1 MSLFQMSVAGG
12 VLILFIVVIR
22 ALAIHRL
29 PKTTFLALW
38 MIAALRLLLP
48 FSIPLPFNIHIGL
61 DVFSDVVQELPSGNI
76 GSPLPGENLPSYD
89 TGAAAPSPATEH
101 ISTFEILWLVGV
113 LLLALYFFISYFR
126 SMQKFR
132 MSIPDNT
139 PYIREWLTT
148 HQITRSIEARSS
160 DLISSPLTYGILHP
174 VILLPKKLD
183 RNDQAALKYVLTHE
197 YVHIRRFDAIT
208 KLLFAAVLCIHWFN
222 PLAWVLYVLANRDV
236 ELSCDAWVIRMMGA
250 KNRSSYA
257 LMLIKMEERRNGMSA
272 LYSHFGKNA
281 ISERIE
287 AIMKFKKTSTI
298 ACALALVLV
307 VGATTAFANSDVNHE
322 NTDTAQ
328 FVGYT
333 RNLGN
338 GTEYSVDNGETW
350 ISEEKYN
357 ELYPQ
362 LDIVYWT
369 YEEYKEYLEEQIPVW
384 QSLIGAK
391 YKNVKGEW
399 VEWTQE
405 TVYQCIAQAE
415 EELEAIKNGAL
426 VSRTIDG
433 VNDPN
438 FSITI
443 NNLNS
448 DVDVTYTTT
457 IIDQKGQEINL
468 GSFSTEEERLTAVQD
483 YCDEQI
489 RLGNM
494 TKEYAENLI
503 NDFQ

>member
-61 DVFSDVVQELPSGNI
+61 DIFSDVVQELPSGNI
-76 GSPLPGENLPSYD
+76 ASTLPGDSPPSYD
-89 TGAAAPSPATEH
+89 IGTAVPSPATEH

-113 LLLALYFFISYFR
+113 LLLAIYFSISYFR
-126 SMQKFR
+126 SMRKFR

-139 PYIREWLTT
+139 PYIQNWLTA
-148 HQITRSIEARSS
+148 HQISRPLAVRSS

-208 KLLFAAVLCIHWFN
+208 KILFAAVLCIHWFN
-222 PLAWVLYVLANRDV
+222 PLVWVMYVLANRDM

-257 LMLIKMEERRNGMSA
+257 LMLIKMEEKRSGMSA

-287 AIMKFKKTSTI
+287 AIMKFKKTSI
-298 ACALALVLV
+298 LACAFALVLV
-307 VGATTAFANSDVNHE
+307 VGATTAFATSTGAWREFDL
-322 NTDTAQ
+322 DDL
-328 FVGYT
+328 
-333 RNLGN
+333 NLTEGHT
-338 GTEYSVDNGETW
+338 GTETDNMKIVDSEDIPDQVKDLDQFDLTEGQVGTQSNGMKMIDPSDTRGQILDTDDLNLVEGNVGTETSSMKMFEYTPEEWNDIQQKIDNGE
-350 ISEEKYN
+350 
-357 ELYPQ
+357 L
-362 LDIVYWT
+362 
-369 YEEYKEYLEEQIPVW
+369 VW
-384 QSLIGAK
+384 Q
-391 YKNVKGEW
+391 Y
-399 VEWTQE
+399 
-405 TVYQCIAQAE
+405 
-415 EELEAIKNGAL
+415 
-426 VSRTIDG
+426 
-433 VNDPN
+433 
-438 FSITI
+438 
-443 NNLNS
+443 
-448 DVDVTYTTT
+448 
-457 IIDQKGQEINL
+457 
-468 GSFSTEEERLTAVQD
+468 
-483 YCDEQI
+483 
-489 RLGNM
+489 
-494 TKEYAENLI
+494 
-503 NDFQ
+503 

>member
-76 GSPLPGENLPSYD
+76 ASTLPGDSPPSYD
-89 TGAAAPSPATEH
+89 IGTAVPSPATEH

-113 LLLALYFFISYFR
+113 LLLAIYFSISYFR
-126 SMQKFR
+126 SMRKFR

-139 PYIREWLTT
+139 PYIQNWLTA
-148 HQITRSIEARSS
+148 HQISRPLAVRSS

-183 RNDQAALKYVLTHE
+183 RNDQVALKYVLTHE

-208 KLLFAAVLCIHWFN
+208 KILFAAVLCIHWFN
-222 PLAWVLYVLANRDV
+222 PLVWVMYVLANRDM

-272 LYSHFGKNA
+272 LCSHFGKNA
-281 ISERIE
+281 ITERIE

-298 ACALALVLV
+298 ACALALVVV
-307 VGATTAFANSDVNHE
+307 VGATTAFAASA
-322 NTDTAQ
+322 NTATQPEQDDT
-328 FVGYT
+328 
-333 RNLGN
+333 
-338 GTEYSVDNGETW
+338 S
-350 ISEEKYN
+350 
-357 ELYPQ
+357 
-362 LDIVYWT
+362 
-369 YEEYKEYLEEQIPVW
+369 
-384 QSLIGAK
+384 
-391 YKNVKGEW
+391 
-399 VEWTQE
+399 
-405 TVYQCIAQAE
+405 
-415 EELEAIKNGAL
+415 
-426 VSRTIDG
+426 SRTITGMTYDNSNLVGIDLNG
-433 VNDPN
+433 VG
-438 FSITI
+438 
-443 NNLNS
+443 NNSNYEVQLVGGDKS
-448 DVDVTYTTT
+448 TDTTT
-457 IIDQKGQEINL
+457 PISMDDAQSMDSADLLLEAGDL
-468 GSFSTEEERLTAVQD
+468 
-483 YCDEQI
+483 
-489 RLGNM
+489 
-494 TKEYAENLI
+494 NLI
-503 NDFQ
+503 SVSHDDESKFTPEAWAEILKQIEQGTVYWED

>member
-12 VLILFIVVIR
+12 VLILLIVVIR

-61 DVFSDVVQELPSGNI
+61 DIFSDVVQELPSGNI
-76 GSPLPGENLPSYD
+76 ASILPGDSPPSYD
-89 TGAAAPSPATEH
+89 IGTAVPSPATEH

-126 SMQKFR
+126 SMRKFR

-139 PYIREWLTT
+139 PYIQNWLTA
-148 HQITRSIEARSS
+148 HQISRPLVVRSS

-208 KLLFAAVLCIHWFN
+208 KILFAAVLCIHWFN
-222 PLAWVLYVLANRDV
+222 PFVWVMYVLANRDM

-257 LMLIKMEERRNGMSA
+257 LMLIKMEEKRSGMSA

-287 AIMKFKKTSTI
+287 AIMKFKKTSI
-298 ACALALVLV
+298 LACTLALALIA
-307 VGATTAFANSDVNHE
+307 GATTAFAAARTDDNMELMGLGFSTAEVGDMEAVEIGNTTLVQRVGEEGNQADNRVTNIEDMAHMDVNGTTQ
-322 NTDTAQ
+322 NAQ
-328 FVGYT
+328 
-333 RNLGN
+333 
-338 GTEYSVDNGETW
+338 SM
-350 ISEEKYN
+350 
-357 ELYPQ
+357 
-362 LDIVYWT
+362 DIT
-369 YEEYKEYLEEQIPVW
+369 
-384 QSLIGAK
+384 
-391 YKNVKGEW
+391 
-399 VEWTQE
+399 
-405 TVYQCIAQAE
+405 
-415 EELEAIKNGAL
+415 L
-426 VSRTIDG
+426 VSVSHDDESKFT
-433 VNDPN
+433 PEEWA
-438 FSITI
+438 
-443 NNLNS
+443 
-448 DVDVTYTTT
+448 
-457 IIDQKGQEINL
+457 EIL
-468 GSFSTEEERLTAVQD
+468 KQI
-483 YCDEQI
+483 EQ
-489 RLGNM
+489 G
-494 TKEYAENLI
+494 TVHWE
-503 NDFQ
+503 D

>member
-76 GSPLPGENLPSYD
+76 ASTLPGDSPPSYD
-89 TGAAAPSPATEH
+89 IGTAVPSPATEH
-101 ISTFEILWLVGV
+101 ISIFVILWLVGV
-113 LLLALYFFISYFR
+113 LLLAIYFSISYFR
-126 SMQKFR
+126 SMRKFR

-139 PYIREWLTT
+139 PYIQNWLIA
-148 HQITRSIEARSS
+148 HQISRPLAVRSS

-208 KLLFAAVLCIHWFN
+208 KILFAAVLCIHWFN
-222 PLAWVLYVLANRDV
+222 PLVWVMYVLANRDM

-272 LYSHFGKNA
+272 LCSHFGKNA

-298 ACALALVLV
+298 ACALALVVV
-307 VGATTAFANSDVNHE
+307 VGATTAFAASA
-322 NTDTAQ
+322 NTATQPEQDDT
-328 FVGYT
+328 
-333 RNLGN
+333 
-338 GTEYSVDNGETW
+338 S
-350 ISEEKYN
+350 
-357 ELYPQ
+357 
-362 LDIVYWT
+362 
-369 YEEYKEYLEEQIPVW
+369 
-384 QSLIGAK
+384 
-391 YKNVKGEW
+391 
-399 VEWTQE
+399 
-405 TVYQCIAQAE
+405 
-415 EELEAIKNGAL
+415 
-426 VSRTIDG
+426 SRTITGMTYDNSNLVGIDLNG
-433 VNDPN
+433 VG
-438 FSITI
+438 
-443 NNLNS
+443 NNSNYEVQLVGGDKS
-448 DVDVTYTTT
+448 TDTTT
-457 IIDQKGQEINL
+457 PISMDDAQSMDSADLLLEAGDL
-468 GSFSTEEERLTAVQD
+468 
-483 YCDEQI
+483 
-489 RLGNM
+489 
-494 TKEYAENLI
+494 NLI
-503 NDFQ
+503 SVSHDDESKFTPEAWAEILKQIEQGTVYWED

>member
-76 GSPLPGENLPSYD
+76 GSPLPGESLPSYD

-126 SMQKFR
+126 SMRKFR

-183 RNDQAALKYVLTHE
+183 RNDQVALKYVLTHE

-208 KLLFAAVLCIHWFN
+208 KILFAAVLCIHWFN
-222 PLAWVLYVLANRDV
+222 PFVWVMYVLANRDI
-236 ELSCDAWVIRMMGA
+236 ELSCDAWVIRMMGE
-250 KNRSSYA
+250 KKRSSYA

-272 LYSHFGKNA
+272 LWNHFGKNA

-287 AIMKFKKTSTI
+287 AIMKFKKTSI
-298 ACALALVLV
+298 WACILALALIA
-307 VGATTAFANSDVNHE
+307 GATTAFAAARTDDNMELMGLGFSTAEVGDMEAVEIGNTTLVQRVGEEGNQADNRVTNIEDMAHMDVNGTTQ
-322 NTDTAQ
+322 NAQ
-328 FVGYT
+328 
-333 RNLGN
+333 
-338 GTEYSVDNGETW
+338 SM
-350 ISEEKYN
+350 
-357 ELYPQ
+357 
-362 LDIVYWT
+362 DIT
-369 YEEYKEYLEEQIPVW
+369 
-384 QSLIGAK
+384 
-391 YKNVKGEW
+391 
-399 VEWTQE
+399 
-405 TVYQCIAQAE
+405 
-415 EELEAIKNGAL
+415 L
-426 VSRTIDG
+426 VSVSHDDESKFT
-433 VNDPN
+433 PEEWA
-438 FSITI
+438 
-443 NNLNS
+443 
-448 DVDVTYTTT
+448 
-457 IIDQKGQEINL
+457 EIL
-468 GSFSTEEERLTAVQD
+468 KQI
-483 YCDEQI
+483 EQ
-489 RLGNM
+489 G
-494 TKEYAENLI
+494 TVHWE
-503 NDFQ
+503 D